1 MNVFVTGASG
11 GIGYS
16 VVSHLATQ
24 GVRVY
29 ATDIT
34 EREMP
39 EGVTFYPADVTSEAD
54 IIAIRDRLAEDGV
67 TLDAI
72 INIAGIFAIGSYIE
86 TDADTLRRIFEI
98 NYFGAVLVNKTL
110 HKLLKSNGRIII
122 TTSEVSPLTPLPF
135 NSLYSVSKTAL
146 DAYAD
151 GLRQELNLLGQRV
164 ITVRPGAFD
173 TDLSR
178 GSLDKTEKLAE
189 STDLYRSQSAKFY
202 KIVKFFIGKPK
213 HPDKLAPIYYKAL
226 TAKHPRLTYTVNRNP
241 LLILMSILPK
251 RLQCFIIKALLGGR

>member
-1 MNVFVTGASG
+1 MNIFVTGASG

-16 VVSHLATQ
+16 VVSRLVKQ
-24 GVRVY
+24 GIKVY
-29 ATDIT
+29 ATDNT

-39 EGVTFYPADVTSEAD
+39 EGVTFYRADITSEDD
-54 IIAIRDRLAEDGV
+54 IIAISDKLAEDGI

-86 TDADTLRRIFEI
+86 TDAETLRRIFEI

-110 HKLLKSNGRIII
+110 HKLLKPDGRIII
-122 TTSEVSPLTPLPF
+122 TTSEVAPLVPLPF

-146 DAYAD
+146 DSYAD
-151 GLRQELNLLGQRV
+151 GLRQELNLLGQKV

-178 GSLDKTEKLAE
+178 GSLDKTEGLAE
-189 STDLYRSQSAKFY
+189 STELYRSQSAKFY
-202 KIVKFFIGKPK
+202 KIVKFFIGKPE
-213 HPDKLAPIYYKAL
+213 HPDKLAPLYYKAL
-226 TAKHPRLTYTVNRNP
+226 TAKRPRYTYAMNRNP

-251 RLQCFIIKALLGGR
+251 SLQCFIIKKLLG